1 VNRASAPML
10 LAAVLLGTA
19 LSPQLAL
26 IEHRMPLM
34 PPHQYEGVLRE
45 AMRERG
51 DIVRWYIGRVDESGA
66 TAEVVL
72 LTGDGSTCSEEST
85 YSDESTSLPDD
96 ASAIAADAAAAPT
109 SEEMQP
115 GSAAMLSRA
124 VAAQKRWAERVLTPL
139 ETFSWM
145 ADEDDIEV
153 YDVRTTAQRREHM
166 INERVG
172 VTIMGA
178 KSVALDDLVAGRVPL
193 PASDASIVLACSKGP
208 KSLVALDFLASTC
221 TRAIAVEGGIT
232 AWDAAALPTENVT

>member
-1 VNRASAPML
+1 ML
-10 LAAVLLGTA
+10 PAAVLLVTA

-34 PPHQYEGVLRE
+34 PPHQYEAVLRE
-45 AMRERG
+45 AMRGRG
-51 DIVRWYIGRVDESGA
+51 DIVRWYVGRVDESGA

-72 LTGDGSTCSEEST
+72 LTGDGSTCS
-85 YSDESTSLPDD
+85 DESTSLPEK
-96 ASAIAADAAAAPT
+96 ASAIATDVAAAPT

-124 VAAQKRWAERVLTPL
+124 VAAQKRWTERVLTPL

-221 TRAIAVEGGIT
+221 TRAIAIEGGIT